1 MSFEEQQD
9 FAKQVADL
17 NKYGQALNNCG
28 SVDEVVSLTL
38 EAMTL
43 LFDAPYSTVVES
55 RQGDLRVAESTDPSQ
70 SAGADPSEVAC
81 RAYESSETVVVK
93 DEEAAIDS
101 ATDMGCALAVPASV
115 GDETIAVL
123 IVRAA
128 DPEAFGDAHA
138 RALEIL
144 ASHAATAISN
154 IRSRE
159 RLERAREDLET
170 RKEMVEMYDR
180 LLRHDIGNDLQVI
193 AGFADALQ
201 TVVDEGGQE
210 YADKIQRAAE
220 SSADLIQRVGDL
232 VKQLEQQEEPEPRD
246 LQDVMTEVLA
256 DVDEKFDDLTLEYKV
271 TDFDYSVYAGDLLDS
286 VFTNLVSN
294 AAVHNDGAVTMQ
306 VEVAK
311 ARNDVLHL
319 RFADDG
325 KGVPED
331 IRDEIFEMGQ
341 KGPDSEGS
349 GFGLGFVRALTQSYG
364 GDVSVTDSEM
374 GGAEFRLRLKRA

>member
-28 SVDEVVSLTL
+28 SIDEVVSLTL
-38 EAMTL
+38 EALTL
-43 LFDAPYSTVVES
+43 LFEVPYATVVEA
-55 RQGDLRVAESTDPSQ
+55 RQGDLRVAESTNPGHSMDDDPS
-70 SAGADPSEVAC
+70 DVAC
-81 RAYESSETVVVK
+81 RAYETGETVIV
-93 DEEAAIDS
+93 DGEAA
-101 ATDMGCALAVPASV
+101 ATDGETEVACALAVPASV

-123 IVRAA
+123 VVRAV
-128 DPEAFGDAHA
+128 DPDAFGDAHA

-159 RLERAREDLET
+159 RLERARQDLET

-210 YADKIQRAAE
+210 YAEKIQRAAE

-232 VKQLEQQEEPEPRD
+232 VKQLEQQDEPEPRD
-246 LQDVMTEVLA
+246 LQDVITEVLA
-256 DVDEKFDDLTLEYKV
+256 DVDEKYDDLTLEYKIM
-271 TDFDYSVYAGDLLDS
+271 DFGYSVYAGDLLDS

-294 AAVHNDGAVTMQ
+294 AAVHNEGEVTMQ
-306 VEVAK
+306 VEVAE

-364 GDVSVTDSEM
+364 GDVSVTDSEL